1 MLKLVNGR
9 WALVSKKTLRP
20 LAYYKGE
27 GKPSDEW
34 VKKQEQRIQYFKEDI
49 FGFRKSISHVVHSK
63 QYDDALKKLKDLI
76 DRKQKENKLRH
87 DIGYYAQQITRS
99 YANVDARKLA
109 SLYNEK
115 YKRNVNEASYAGNI
129 GVMEIFKFHQKATQ
143 EQKKKLQQHI
153 NNKKHKEAWDLIQ
166 HVSGVKL
173 HPSVYESK
181 NISPDILPVSGAGQD
196 GTDTLVNN
204 YKNATPGQGKKL
216 KTFKQYNK

>member
-34 VKKQEQRIQYFKEDI
+34 VKKQEQRIEYFKN
-49 FGFRKSISHVVHSK
+49 
-63 QYDDALKKLKDLI
+63 DL
-76 DRKQKENKLRH
+76 R
-87 DIGYYAQQITRS
+87 
-99 YANVDARKLA
+99 
-109 SLYNEK
+109 
-115 YKRNVNEASYAGNI
+115 EASYAGNI

-166 HVSGVKL
+166 RVSGVKL